1 MLFRSQAGLSLTS
14 EDALKEYGET
24 AYQVG
29 LLAPLGAAGRYMER
43 GAARQTVAIK
53 KAEEAAKQAAAKA
66 AETTPQIEGPMA
78 QQILPGMQPPTAA
91 EEARAAQA
99 VSEAPAAPEISAE
112 QQRYETEKTRRNL
125 KDLLDQIREQNAA
138 ATTPQ
143 QSIDLHR
150 RAADIQA
157 RLDALPPEVNVEALQ
172 KALKKYQTKWEDA
185 KEKGDT
191 EQSAK
196 FAQDILD
203 VQNML
208 AKYAAPEETGLFA
221 PAAMQAQAE
230 REQQIADE
238 MAQGRAPARVAR
250 ERAAVQ
256 PEIERAQAERD
267 AQAQAE
273 GQLERE
279 VLTDKAR
286 MLASNLRAR
295 ELEPLR
301 TAAQL
306 SLLPEE
312 QTRET
317 VTRSADTGVTT
328 DRKSTRLNS
337 SHEWI
342 SRMPSSA

>member
-1 MLFRSQAGLSLTS
+1 MTGVQTC
-14 EDALKEYGET
+14 AL
-24 AYQVG
+24 
-29 LLAPLGAAGRYMER
+29 P
-43 GAARQTVAIK
+43 
-53 KAEEAAKQAAAKA
+53 
-66 AETTPQIEGPMA
+66 
-78 QQILPGMQPPTAA
+78 
-91 EEARAAQA
+91 
-99 VSEAPAAPEISAE
+99 ISE

-208 AKYAAPEETGLFA
+208 AKHAAPEETGMFA

-328 DRKSTRLNS
+328 RVPSTVLGAAPASIQPQAPLLQRLATLATRVLASPRLSTDTRALVQQVQDVLPQLVRNAPGDVTKWLYQTEIGRA
-337 SHEWI
+337 HV
-342 SRMPSSA
+342 